1 MQSHSDIFVNMTDY
15 NEFKDTLHDMS
26 AYRTE
31 SDGHIIHATGYLGH
45 MSYSKHG
52 ETLNAYRCSTHDE
65 NLLIDMITRASMNYD
80 MLSLLNIVIDSDFT
94 DLTQY
99 RDDDIM
105 LPISFIANWMYEL
118 FSHDLTERMLE
129 TMFNEPAVNH
139 RPIDMIRTG
148 KREQFINAYIVLI
161 DDINENYPFEY
172 AMEHMKAVFAC

>member
-1 MQSHSDIFVNMTDY
+1 MTDY

-31 SDGHIIHATGYLGH
+31 SDSMLESRGMCGRFSH
-45 MSYSKHG
+45 MPVKSKPYSKRG

-80 MLSLLNIVIDSDFT
+80 MLSLLNIVIDSNFT

-118 FSHDLTERMLE
+118 FSNDLIERMIE
-129 TMFNEPAVNH
+129 TMFNKPYVNPMHH
-139 RPIDMIRTG
+139 RAIDIIRTD
-148 KREQFINAYIVLI
+148 KREQFINAYIALI
-161 DDINENYPFEY
+161 DDINGNYPFEY

>member
-1 MQSHSDIFVNMTDY
+1 MTDY

-26 AYRTE
+26 SYRTE
-31 SDGHIIHATGYLGH
+31 SDGRIIHATGYLGH
-45 MSYSKHG
+45 MSMKSKPYYTRG

-105 LPISFIANWMYEL
+105 LPISFIVNWMYEL
-118 FSHDLTERMLE
+118 FRHDLTERMIE
-129 TMFNEPAVNH
+129 TMFNKPYVNPMHH
-139 RPIDMIRTG
+139 RPIDIIRTD
-148 KREQFINAYIVLI
+148 KREQFINAYIALI
-161 DDINENYPFEY
+161 DDINGNYPFEY

>member
-1 MQSHSDIFVNMTDY
+1 MTDY

-26 AYRTE
+26 AYRAE
-31 SDGHIIHATGYLGH
+31 SDGRIIHATGYLGH
-45 MSYSKHG
+45 MSMKSKLYSKRG
-52 ETLNAYRCSTHDE
+52 ETLNEYRCSTHDE
-65 NLLIDMITRASMNYD
+65 NLLIDMITRASMNND

-105 LPISFIANWMYEL
+105 LPISFIVNWMYEL

-129 TMFNEPAVNH
+129 TMFNEPAVNPMHH

-148 KREQFINAYIVLI
+148 KREQFINAYIALI
-161 DDINENYPFEY
+161 DDINGNYPFEY

>member
-1 MQSHSDIFVNMTDY
+1 MPDY

-26 AYRTE
+26 AYRAE
-31 SDGHIIHATGYLGH
+31 SDGRIIHATGYLGH

-99 RDDDIM
+99 RDTDIM

-118 FSHDLTERMLE
+118 FSHDLTERILE
-129 TMFNEPAVNH
+129 TMFNEPTVNPMHH

-148 KREQFINAYIVLI
+148 KREQFINAYIALI
-161 DDINENYPFEY
+161 DDINGNYPFEY